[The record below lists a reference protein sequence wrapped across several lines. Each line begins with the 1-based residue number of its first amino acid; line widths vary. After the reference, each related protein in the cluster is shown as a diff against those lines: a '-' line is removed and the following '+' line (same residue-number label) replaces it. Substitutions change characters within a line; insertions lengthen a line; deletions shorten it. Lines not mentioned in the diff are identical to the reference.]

1 MKTRKNHHI
10 VSQKIICHK
19 ELKLELIKV
28 KVEKSTDDSEIW
40 QFPCRHCEK
49 AFLTKVGLKV
59 HIGKKHPSRKEP
71 HKFDLKKVKVEKS
84 ENTWLPCQHCEKKFL
99 TDGGLK
105 IHVGRKHRSR
115 KEPHKELK
123 TSNVQKSSNSETWL
137 SCQHCDK
144 RFLTKAGL
152 NIHIGRKHLS
162 RYEPDGEF

>member
-49 AFLTKVGLKV
+49 AFLTKV
-59 HIGKKHPSRKEP
+59 
-71 HKFDLKKVKVEKS
+71 
-84 ENTWLPCQHCEKKFL
+84 
-99 TDGGLK
+99 GLK